1 MAQETIWYV
10 SALEGDKIGGMS
22 KQERTKRRRERTPN
36 NRTTIGYRIS
46 DELWAVLQP
55 LLPVH
60 VNTHRFGGGRPHV
73 PDRDCADAIA
83 LSREKRGR
91 GMSPQHAPRRT
102 LKDIE
107 RLERVPLA
115 RRLAVGS
122 TYALLHKA
130 VASSPERPARCF
142 MPLEDQPQ
150 PGEALTARAFLGK
163 VHQTANL
170 LADLGMGPQDVMAL
184 LLPDLLETHLL
195 LWGGQAAG
203 IVCPIP
209 PWLPALQVV
218 DLLQAAEAK
227 VLVAPSPSMDQELW
241 QKTEQVRRQVKSI
254 ALVLQV
260 RGPGKERDAAYAFN
274 ALVED
279 YPADRLHTGR
289 AIAPDDLA
297 VSFPTRDTTGTAGLV
312 PLTHGNLLYTAW
324 VLGLVTTLAPEE
336 VLLRGLSRFFQGWWW
351 PAGGS

>member
-1 MAQETIWYV
+1 
-10 SALEGDKIGGMS
+10 
-22 KQERTKRRRERTPN
+22 
-36 NRTTIGYRIS
+36 
-46 DELWAVLQP
+46 
-55 LLPVH
+55 
-60 VNTHRFGGGRPHV
+60 
-73 PDRDCADAIA
+73 
-83 LSREKRGR
+83 
-91 GMSPQHAPRRT
+91 MSPQAAPRRT
-102 LKDIE
+102 LEDIE

-130 VASSPERPARCF
+130 VTSSPEQPAHCF
-142 MPLEDQPQ
+142 LPLRDPSQ

-170 LADLGMGPQDVMAL
+170 LSDLGMGPQDVMAQ
-184 LLPDLLETHLL
+184 LLPDLLETQLL
-195 LWGGQAAG
+195 FWRGQAAG

-209 PWLPALQVV
+209 PSLPAQQIV
-218 DLLQAAEAK
+218 DLLQAAKAK
-227 VLVAPSPSMDQELW
+227 VLVAPSPSVNQDLW

-289 AIAPDDLA
+289 EIAPDDLA
-297 VSFPTRDTTGTAGLV
+297 VCFPTRDTTGTPGLL

-324 VLGLVTTLAPEE
+324 ALGLVTALAPEE